1 MGLGGVAIA
10 TLPSVIFP
18 KLMFSDRLGG
28 AIFRCNNLLIRK
40 EIDTQP
46 PNAQGKLITLCNE
59 L

>member
-28 AIFRCNNLLIRK
+28 EFHPFSTASDCIRTSA
-40 EIDTQP
+40 ERLY
-46 PNAQGKLITLCNE
+46 GTLRAN
-59 L
+59 

>member
-28 AIFRCNNLLIRK
+28 ANAVL
-40 EIDTQP
+40 EIVADSFCFFS
-46 PNAQGKLITLCNE
+46 KC
-59 L
+59 